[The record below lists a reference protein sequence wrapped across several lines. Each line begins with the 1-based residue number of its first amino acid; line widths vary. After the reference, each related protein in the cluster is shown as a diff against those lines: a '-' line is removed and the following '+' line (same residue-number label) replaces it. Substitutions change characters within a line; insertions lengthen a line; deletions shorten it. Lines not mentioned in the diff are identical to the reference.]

1 MRSIDQIFTMTAAMM
16 SEQEPVVAMMREVN
30 TRYRGDYVIPFPDL
44 ETEPELPPLTPMLVG
59 EAVDQLGM
67 RAAQV
72 QPGMRLPALK
82 PDNERSRRKAQRR
95 HDALYACQHA
105 SMWPLQKSRAFR
117 HLVAYNTTSLVVLPR
132 YPKGRE
138 KFQPMP
144 TMQVRDPLSTFAEKV
159 DESTPRPPEYVAFVT
174 RHSGQHL
181 RACYPACC
189 SENGG
194 PITNKHDK
202 RMWEVVEWVD
212 CDQIVYGLLG
222 PVEAYGE
229 HIAESYTRSTSK
241 PRVLLAGPYPNMANV
256 PLAVVPRQ
264 VTLSGMA
271 SRIGNLL
278 GMVDLQAKMQ
288 GLSILAQQKAIWPDV
303 YAIGRE
309 NGDPAVIGGRWK
321 DGTEGEINVLR
332 DIEQVGTLRTTPDPS
347 TQQTIDTLERAFRT
361 SSGLSP
367 MFGGESYGSLRTGRA
382 IDAMTNMSV
391 DPRIKELHLVMAS
404 WQPFMNTAILEMWKG
419 MWPGRTYTMF
429 TGLPGDRG
437 MVTMTPS
444 KDIETSEN
452 NVEYPFPGAD
462 ETKQTQILGS
472 LLGTKAIS
480 RKSFREMHP
489 WIGDP
494 DGEQELVR
502 SEELEETLLESLK
515 MQIQQGALPVPAL
528 AILHNKIEEGT
539 PIMQAVQEMQREL
552 QEQQA
557 TEAPPPEEGQIAAP
571 EEMPGMAGGPGAL
584 QQPPAPEGPPGGP
597 PRVQTQPDVARMRQL
612 MQQMAGAG

>member
-1 MRSIDQIFTMTAAMM
+1 MRSIEQIFTMTAQMM
-16 SEQEPVVAMMREVN
+16 SDQEPIVAMMREINV
-30 TRYRGDYVIPFPDL
+30 RYRGDYVIPFPDL

-72 QPGMRLPALK
+72 NPGIRVPAVKPDIELSQRRALK
-82 PDNERSRRKAQRR
+82 RQDGLWA
-95 HDALYACQHA
+95 AYHA
-105 SMWPLQKSRAFR
+105 SMWNLQRARAFR

-132 YPKGRE
+132 YPSKGDWIE
-138 KFQPMP
+138 HPMP
-144 TMQVRDPLSTFAEKV
+144 KVHVRDPLSTFAEKV
-159 DESTPRPPEYVAFVT
+159 DENTPRPPEYVAFVT

-181 RACYPACC
+181 RNTYPQCK

-194 PITNKHDK
+194 PITNQYSK

-212 CDQIVYGLLG
+212 CEQIVYGLLG
-222 PVEAYGE
+222 PTEEYGDHISE
-229 HIAESYTRSTSK
+229 HYTRTATK
-241 PRVLLAGPYPNMANV
+241 PRVLLAGPFPNMAEL

-288 GLSILAQQKAIWPDV
+288 GLSILAQQKAIFPDV

-321 DGTEGEINVLR
+321 DGTEGEINILR
-332 DIEQVGTLRTTPDPS
+332 DIEQVGTLRTSPDPM
-347 TQQTIDTLERAFRT
+347 TQQTIDNLERAYRT

-382 IDAMTNMSV
+382 IDAMTDMSV
-391 DPRIKELHLVMAS
+391 DPRIKELHLVMSS
-404 WQPFMNTAILEMWKG
+404 WQPFLNRAILGMWKG
-419 MWPGRTYTMF
+419 AWPGRKYHLF

-437 MVTMTPS
+437 MVKLEPG
-444 KDIETSEN
+444 KDIENLSN

-480 RKSFREMHP
+480 RRTFRHDHP

-502 SEELEETLLESLK
+502 SEELEETLLESVK
-515 MQIQQGALPVPAL
+515 MQIQQGALPLPAL
-528 AILHNKIEEGT
+528 AILHDKTSRGV
-539 PIMQAVQEMQREL
+539 PIMQALQEMQREMQEL
-552 QEQQA
+552 QAEQ
-557 TEAPPPEEGQIAAP
+557 APPPEEGQVAAP
-571 EEMPGMAGGPGAL
+571 EEMPGLSGGPGAM
-584 QQPPAPEGPPGGP
+584 QQPPAPDQMQPPE
-597 PRVQTQPDVARMRQL
+597 RVQTQPDVGRMRQL
-612 MQQMAGAG
+612 MQQMQAG